1 MGLRRSTRNFVDKRI
16 CAQDIKDSFRKN
28 SFLGSKIEA
37 LARVGKKLTNFLRS
51 DVLAESK

>member
-37 LARVGKKLTNFLRS
+37 LARVGKRLTNFLRS
-51 DVLAESK
+51 DALTETK